1 MYAYKKPKLDER
13 EQAEKSSII
22 FWLLIGFVTLFLFWA
37 PFQKALFNGNSL
49 NFERP
54 IYSAVIWA
62 SIFLFLM
69 GIYFFYFWK
78 LRERKDLLSLFIFLI
93 PLTYLISL
101 LPAASKYSAVNLLLI
116 QIVFVTLFLIGA
128 YLTKSALGNKIIQTG
143 LLTSGYVI
151 VLFGIMNW
159 LGNGKVAGAVIGWF
173 SELDAAGLYK
183 DAVMTDSNGLRLTS
197 VFQYAN
203 TYAGFLIALWG
214 TGLFLVSKNRGWS
227 KVLIHALFLVPV
239 LVSFM
244 LTLSRGAIIFLP
256 IIFFLILIF
265 QKPTRQILLL
275 VHAILS
281 TLASFAVLSKI
292 TAIGIDV
299 NKEFSASLSGKGW
312 MLLIGASVI
321 YGLLAL
327 LVQRFLAPA
336 LESKL
341 GNFHAKKWAPF
352 AIPAG
357 SIVLGILGVLI
368 VMATP
373 LKNLLPEN
381 VRIRLETINFT
392 QHSVLERITFY
403 KDASKLFADYPL
415 FGAGGGAWSSLYEQ
429 YQNNPYTVRQAHNFF
444 MQYLVEVGAFGILIL
459 AVLLVAI
466 FAIYIRNYIRS
477 TEQERDKHFIYFIFV
492 IAILGHSV
500 LDFDMSYVY
509 IGALVFLCLGAMI
522 ADVKTKEFTKQA
534 VPVKYAYPSIII
546 VLSIVTLFVSVRYLS
561 ANSSYNKA
569 VEVAKTSQNYM
580 EIVSPLNNALDLRP
594 AHPEFVLFKV
604 DMLSQLYTQ
613 TQDNQYYQEE
623 ITLINQ
629 ARNKE
634 PYNKLLLDREIKAA
648 QSKGDNTKAA
658 DLIQYGMNHFIWDIS
673 FYERSIQYQV
683 SEGLKNYAAKDK
695 TATEKNWKQAT
706 EIYNQVLVKMNEL
719 SKLPEG
725 QLQGREF
732 DITNQIRSSIGQ
744 MQFVQGKYADAEA
757 MLLPFTTMEL
767 KDAPEQIGIR
777 YYFAA
782 LKKQDKTNQP
792 ALEKTSVLLPNIQH
806 DIDQIITSTPPLQ

>member
-62 SIFLFLM
+62 SIFLFLT

-93 PLTYLISL
+93 PLSYLISL

-116 QIVFVTLFLIGA
+116 QIVLVTLFLIGA
-128 YLTKSALGNKIIQTG
+128 YLTKSALGNKIIHIG

-151 VLFGIMNW
+151 VIFGLMNW
-159 LGNGKVAGAVIGWF
+159 LGNGKLAGVIVGWF
-173 SELDAAGLYK
+173 STIDATGIYK

-214 TGLFLVSKNRGWS
+214 TGLFLVSKNRSWS
-227 KVLIHALFLVPV
+227 KVLVHALFLVPV

-327 LVQRFLAPA
+327 LVQRFIAPP

-341 GNFHAKKWAPF
+341 GNFSAKKWALF

-357 SIVLGILGVLI
+357 SIVLGILGVLV

-477 TEQERDKHFIYFIFV
+477 TEQERDKHFVYFIFV

-522 ADVKTKEFTKQA
+522 ADVKTKEFTKQ
-534 VPVKYAYPSIII
+534 VVSIRYVYPSVIL
-546 VLSIVTLFVSVRYLS
+546 VLSIITLFVSARYLS

-569 VEVAKTSQNYM
+569 LEVAKTSQNYT
-580 EIVSPLNNALDLRP
+580 EIVTPLNNALSLR
-594 AHPEFVLFKV
+594 ANHPEYVLLKV
-604 DMLSQLYTQ
+604 DLLAQLYKQ
-613 TQDNQYYQEE
+613 TQDEKYLNEE
-623 ITLINQ
+623 IALINT
-629 ARNKE
+629 ARVRE
-634 PYNKLLLDREIKAA
+634 PYNKSLLDRELNTLQIKG
-648 QSKGDNTKAA
+648 QQDQVEK
-658 DLIQYGMNHFIWDIS
+658 LIQNGLNYYPWDIS
-673 FYERSIQYQV
+673 FYERSIQTHV
-683 SEGLKNYAAKDK
+683 TAGFEGYAAKDK
-695 TATEKNWKQAT
+695 TTADKEWNQA
-706 EIYNQVLVKMNEL
+706 ILVYQQVLDRMKEL
-719 SKLPEG
+719 AKLPEG

-732 DITNQIRSSIGQ
+732 DVTEPMRLYLGQ
-744 MQFVQGKYADAEA
+744 MYFAQGKYADTEA
-757 MLLPFTTMEL
+757 LLKPFSAGEL
-767 KDAPEQIGIR
+767 KDENGQTGIR
-777 YYFAA
+777 YYLAA
-782 LKKQDKTNQP
+782 LKKQNKTDQP
-792 ALEKTSVLLPNIQH
+792 ALDKVKALTPTVEQEV
-806 DIDQIITSTPPLQ
+806 DQIIASTPPL

>member
-13 EQAEKSSII
+13 EQADKSSII

-62 SIFLFLM
+62 SIFLFLT

-78 LRERKDLLSLFIFLI
+78 LRERKDLLSLLIFLI
-93 PLTYLISL
+93 PLSYLISL

-116 QIVFVTLFLIGA
+116 QIVLVTLFLIGA
-128 YLTKSALGNKIIQTG
+128 YLTKSALGNKIIHIG

-151 VLFGIMNW
+151 VIFGLMNW
-159 LGNGKVAGAVIGWF
+159 LGNGKLAGAIVGWF
-173 SELDAAGLYK
+173 STIDATGIYK
-183 DAVMTDSNGLRLTS
+183 DAVMSDSNGLRLTS

-203 TYAGFLIALWG
+203 TYAGFLVALWG

-227 KVLIHALFLVPV
+227 KVLVHALFLVPV

-244 LTLSRGAIIFLP
+244 LTLSRGAIVFLP

-265 QKPTRQILLL
+265 QKPSRQILLL
-275 VHAILS
+275 IHAVLS

-321 YGLLAL
+321 YGILAL
-327 LVQRFLAPA
+327 FVQRFLASA

-341 GNFHAKKWAPF
+341 ENFSARKWAPF

-357 SIVLGILGVLI
+357 SIILGLLGFLVI
-368 VMATP
+368 MATS

-381 VRIRLETINFT
+381 VRIRLETINFG

-429 YQNNPYTVRQAHNFF
+429 YQNNPYTSRQAHNFF
-444 MQYLVEVGAFGILIL
+444 MQYLVEVGVVGILIL
-459 AVLLVAI
+459 AVLLIAI

-477 TEQERDKHFIYFIFV
+477 TEQERDKHFVYFIFV

-522 ADVKTKEFTKQA
+522 ADAKTKEFTKQA
-534 VPVKYAYPSIII
+534 STVRYVYPSAIL
-546 VLSIVTLFVSVRYLS
+546 VLSIVTLFVSARYLS

-569 VEVAKTSQNYM
+569 LEVAKTSQDYTQ
-580 EIVSPLNNALDLRP
+580 IVAPLNNALELRP
-594 AHPEFVLFKV
+594 THPEFALLKV
-604 DMLSQLYTQ
+604 DLLSQIYEQ
-613 TQDNQYYQEE
+613 TKDEQFYKEE
-623 ITLINQ
+623 LSLIEQ
-629 ARNKE
+629 VRQKE
-634 PYNKLLLDREIKAA
+634 PYNKYLLDRQINAYEIKN
-648 QSKGDNTKAA
+648 QRDKAYE
-658 DLIQYGMNHFIWDIS
+658 LIQLGLKQYSWDID
-673 FYERSIQYQV
+673 FYEKSIQY
-683 SEGLKNYAAKDK
+683 SASAGFKSYAAKDK
-695 TATEKNWKQAT
+695 AGSEDHWAQSL
-706 EIYNQVLVKMNEL
+706 QVYHQVEAKIQEL
-719 SKLPEG
+719 AKLPEG

-732 DITNQIRSSIGQ
+732 NLSNSMRLNIGQ
-744 MQFVQGKYADAEA
+744 IELTQGKYKEAEET
-757 MLLPFTTMEL
+757 LKPFAASEL
-767 KDAPEQIGIR
+767 KDGTEQTGIR
-777 YYFAA
+777 YYLAS
-782 LKKQDKTNQP
+782 LKMQNKQDP
-792 ALEKTSVLLPNIQH
+792 AAFDKAKALNTSINEE
-806 DIDQIITSTPPLQ
+806 IDQIISTSKPL

>member
-37 PFQKALFNGNSL
+37 PFQKALFNGSSL
-49 NFERP
+49 NFERS

-62 SIFLFLM
+62 SIFLFLT

-93 PLTYLISL
+93 PLSYLISL

-116 QIVFVTLFLIGA
+116 QIVLVTLFLIGA
-128 YLTKSALGNKIIQTG
+128 YLTKSALGNKIIHIG

-151 VLFGIMNW
+151 VIFGLMNW
-159 LGNGKVAGAVIGWF
+159 LGNGKLAGAIVGWF
-173 SELDAAGLYK
+173 ASIDATGIYN

-265 QKPTRQILLL
+265 QKPSRQILLL
-275 VHAILS
+275 IHAVLS
-281 TLASFAVLSKI
+281 TLASFAVLNKI

-312 MLLIGASVI
+312 MLLIGVSVI

-327 LVQRFLAPA
+327 LVQRFIAPP

-341 GNFHAKKWAPF
+341 GNFSAKKWALF

-357 SIVLGILGVLI
+357 SIVLGILGVLV

-477 TEQERDKHFIYFIFV
+477 TEQERDKHFVYFIFV

-522 ADVKTKEFTKQA
+522 ADVKTKEFTKQVA
-534 VPVKYAYPSIII
+534 SIRYVYPSVIL
-546 VLSIVTLFVSVRYLS
+546 VLSIITLFVSARYLS

-569 VEVAKTSQNYM
+569 LAVAQISQNYT
-580 EIVSPLNNALDLRP
+580 EIVTPLNNALELRP
-594 AHPEFVLFKV
+594 NHPEYVLLKV
-604 DMLSQLYTQ
+604 DLLSQIYQQ
-613 TQDNQYYQEE
+613 TQDDQYYNEE
-623 ITLINQ
+623 IELIKN
-629 ARNKE
+629 ARAKE
-634 PYNKLLLDREIKAA
+634 PYNKFLLDREINSL
-648 QSKGDNTKAA
+648 QIKGQREQVEK
-658 DLIQYGMNHFIWDIS
+658 LIDSGLNYYPWDIT
-673 FYERSIQYQV
+673 FYERSIQYHV
-683 SEGLKNYAAKDK
+683 TSGFKGYEAKDK
-695 TATEKNWKQAT
+695 AAADKEWNQAFQV
-706 EIYNQVLVKMNEL
+706 YQQVLDRMKEL
-719 SKLPEG
+719 AKLPEG

-732 DITNQIRSSIGQ
+732 DVADPMRLNVGQ
-744 MQFVQGKYADAEA
+744 MLFAQGKYTEAEA
-757 MLLPFTTMEL
+757 LLKPFSAGEL
-767 KDAPEQIGIR
+767 KDGNGQTGIR
-777 YYFAA
+777 YYLAA
-782 LKKQDKTNQP
+782 LKKQNKTDQP
-792 ALEKTSVLLPNIQH
+792 ALDKVKALTPTVEQEV
-806 DIDQIITSTPPLQ
+806 DQIIASTPPL